1 VANGDTGL
9 VANDHYH
16 RYVSDIGLM
25 KDLGAK
31 AYRFSVSWT
40 RLFPNGDKVAEP
52 RGFAFYNKL
61 IDELIVQGIEP
72 VLTLFH
78 WDLPQPLQDQGGWA
92 NREIL
97 DAFEFYATEVAKAFG
112 DRVKR
117 FSPINEPWVHSWLGY
132 GMGYHA
138 PGIADF
144 KQAIAASHH
153 TVVAHN
159 RSVKAIKAVHP
170 EALVGPV
177 LSQTLPDV
185 DDYTDPKQMR
195 AAAAIDAT
203 QNLFWM
209 DAILRGEYP
218 ELVWE
223 LYGEDLRDV
232 VKPGDLDVV
241 TNDWLG
247 VNYYN
252 NARVGHEVPADH
264 ETRFRIVD
272 RLLGY
277 AVEGQTSG
285 EETDMGWP
293 ITPHGLGSLL
303 VRWTREYGS
312 LLPQLFITENGVA
325 YDDVPG
331 ADSRVRDER
340 RIKYF
345 NDHLLSVSDAIERGA
360 NVGGFFAWS
369 LMDNFEWAMGFG
381 MRFGLILVDF
391 ETQERAIKD
400 SGHWYRKVVE
410 SNGETLVRR
419 KSFFA

>member
-1 VANGDTGL
+1 
-9 VANDHYH
+9 
-16 RYVSDIGLM
+16 
-25 KDLGAK
+25 
-31 AYRFSVSWT
+31 
-40 RLFPNGDKVAEP
+40 
-52 RGFAFYNKL
+52 
-61 IDELIVQGIEP
+61 
-72 VLTLFH
+72 
-78 WDLPQPLQDQGGWA
+78 
-92 NREIL
+92 
-97 DAFEFYATEVAKAFG
+97 
-112 DRVKR
+112 
-117 FSPINEPWVHSWLGY
+117 
-132 GMGYHA
+132 
-138 PGIADF
+138 
-144 KQAIAASHH
+144 
-153 TVVAHN
+153 
-159 RSVKAIKAVHP
+159 
-170 EALVGPV
+170 
-177 LSQTLPDV
+177 
-185 DDYTDPKQMR
+185 
-195 AAAAIDAT
+195 
-203 QNLFWM
+203 
-209 DAILRGEYP
+209 
-218 ELVWE
+218 
-223 LYGEDLRDV
+223 
-232 VKPGDLDVV
+232 
-241 TNDWLG
+241 
-247 VNYYN
+247 
-252 NARVGHEVPADH
+252 
-264 ETRFRIVD
+264 
-272 RLLGY
+272 LLGY